1 MDYEGQTGREG
12 QGQNENEDK
21 RTERGKAKH
30 ILTPLLK
37 RRNADKRDKDRIRMR
52 TKGRREGKANF
63 ILAPL
68 FYKYGTREVLNS
80 IGHF

>member
-1 MDYEGQTGREG
+1 MEYEEQTGRAK
-12 QGQNENEDK
+12 DRMRM
-21 RTERGKAKH
+21 RTKGRRGEKAKH

-52 TKGRREGKANF
+52 TKGRRGGKANF